1 MTSPAPETQSSSLRG
16 LLRPALLMLGLLT
29 LLTGVV
35 YPMAIT
41 GAAQLAFPEEAN
53 GSLVYQQGK
62 VIGSALIGQRFEDPR
77 TFLGR
82 PSATGPEAYN
92 AAASTGSNLGPK
104 HPALAEA
111 VAGRAAALRALDPG
125 NPAPI
130 PIDLVTA
137 SGSGLDPH
145 LSPEAA
151 RYQVGRVAR
160 LRGLPEPKLR
170 ALVEAHVEPRVLGLF
185 GEPRVNVLALN
196 LALDR
201 LAADGQTA
209 GRVP

>member
-1 MTSPAPETQSSSLRG
+1 MTTPASELQSSSLRG
-16 LLRPALLMLGLLT
+16 LVRPALLMLGLLT

-35 YPMAIT
+35 YPMALT
-41 GAAQLAFPEEAN
+41 GAARLAFPEEAN
-53 GSLVYQQGK
+53 GSLVYQKGE
-62 VIGSALIGQRFEDPR
+62 VIGSALIGQRFADPR
-77 TFLGR
+77 YFLGR

-92 AAASTGSNLGPK
+92 ASSSSGSNLGPK
-104 HPALAEA
+104 NPALAEA

-160 LRGLPEPKLR
+160 LRGLPEAKLR
-170 ALVEAHVEPRVLGLF
+170 ALVEAHVEPRVLGLL

-201 LAADGQTA
+201 LAADGRTA